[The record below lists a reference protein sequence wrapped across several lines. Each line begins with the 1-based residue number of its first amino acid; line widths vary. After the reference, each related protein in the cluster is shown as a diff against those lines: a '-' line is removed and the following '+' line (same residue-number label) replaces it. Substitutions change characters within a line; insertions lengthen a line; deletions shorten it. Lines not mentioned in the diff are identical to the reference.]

1 MTMKVEIGVMQ
12 TQAKKYLE
20 TPKAGRGKDQILL
33 WNLWKE
39 RGPSDTVIFIL
50 LVPRTVR
57 E

>member
-1 MTMKVEIGVMQ
+1 MKVEIGVMQ